1 MEPLPLAQ
9 ITSGPLPG
17 NPEQKTSPDPPA
29 KRSLAKILSVGLV
42 GVTFLL
48 LKMKGLLFLVFA
60 KSKWLMVNPLEGFS
74 LAQLA
79 MTGGSMVVT
88 IAAYAMNM
96 GFRFALGFVLLTVIH
111 ELGHALVIRAKGL
124 RASAMVFIPFVG
136 GAVTLKDQPTTVF
149 DDAQIG
155 LAGPIAGTLASFASL
170 FIFEW
175 TGQRLYLAI
184 AFAGFILNLFN
195 LLPIG
200 PLDGGRISTAIS
212 RWMWLFGG
220 LILVYVMITWR
231 SPLLILVLLLGLF
244 QMYKSI
250 REPNPKFYS
259 ITAGQRGIIAIVYFG
274 LLFCL
279 GYQSVATHK
288 VLEAMRLG
296 L

>member
-1 MEPLPLAQ
+1 MASLPVSQ
-9 ITSGPLPG
+9 ITSETLSGQ
-17 NPEQKTSPDPPA
+17 PEHHPSPDPPTR
-29 KRSLAKILSVGLV
+29 RSVVKILSAVLL

-74 LAQLA
+74 VAQLA

-175 TGQRLYLAI
+175 TGQRLYLAL

-231 SPLLILVLLLGLF
+231 SPFLILVLLLGLF

-259 ITAGQRGIIAIVYFG
+259 ITAGQRGIIAMVYFG

>member
-1 MEPLPLAQ
+1 MEPFPVVQ
-9 ITSGPLPG
+9 ITSGPLPD
-17 NPEQKTSPDPPA
+17 PEQNASPGPPA
-29 KRSLAKILSVGLV
+29 RRSVAKILSVGLLAA
-42 GVTFLL
+42 TFLL
-48 LKMKGLLFLVFA
+48 LKVKGLLFLVFT

-74 LAQLA
+74 VVQLA
-79 MTGGSMVVT
+79 VTGVSMVVT

-111 ELGHALVIRAKGL
+111 ELGHALIIRAKGL

-136 GAVTLKDQPTTVF
+136 GAVTLKDQPTSVF

-175 TGQRLYLAI
+175 TGNRLYLAI

-220 LILVYVMITWR
+220 LILLYVMLTWR
-231 SPLLILVLLLGLF
+231 SPLLILVLLLGVF

-250 REPNPKFYS
+250 REPNPRFYS
-259 ITAGQRGIIAIVYFG
+259 ITAGQRSLIAVFYFG
-274 LLFCL
+274 LLFIL

-288 VLEAMRLG
+288 LLEVMRLG